1 MCNCP
6 PYLLFGKYHYPNLPL
21 KQLQRQLLAVHVVLT
36 GSVQLVGQI
45 RTTMLRLMERQAAF
59 LAAKQ
64 LPGRALQVGLAA
76 LFTWLGVLILSP
88 SRWD

>member
-1 MCNCP
+1 MSVTAERAP
-6 PYLLFGKYHYPNLPL
+6 PSPL
-21 KQLQRQLLAVHVVLT
+21 KQLQRQLLAVHIVLA
-36 GSVQLVGQI
+36 GAVQLVRKV
-45 RTTMLRLMERQAAF
+45 RTTMLCLMERQAAF